1 MARHFRNI
9 VKSPSTKDHQSWH
22 TTLLIIRPI
31 QCFSTE
37 DVLEAPKMAT
47 SKRISLNYIFQMF
60 PVFGCPVFKCP
71 LFFKRPVLDYY
82 CTFITGK
89 KCLPEVVLD
98 VTTTSCSC
106 PTNRYFV
113 RCGSRIGAFSD
124 PSPIWMSCRSTGSHW
139 ILTSFHW
146 KRGDYLAPN
155 FVDYK
160 LYKFAFLLLNP
171 PAKPREVNVFEL
183 KMHNNMS
190 VRFSLSRALSFLVTD
205 RALSHH

>member
-1 MARHFRNI
+1 
-9 VKSPSTKDHQSWH
+9 
-22 TTLLIIRPI
+22 
-31 QCFSTE
+31 
-37 DVLEAPKMAT
+37 MAT

-82 CTFITGK
+82 CAFITGK

-106 PTNRYFV
+106 PTNRYSV
-113 RCGSRIGAFSD
+113 RCGSKIGAFSD
-124 PSPIWMSCRSTGSHW
+124 PSPIWMSWQSTGSHW

-160 LYKFAFLLLNP
+160 LNKFAFLLLNP
-171 PAKPREVNVFEL
+171 PGLFWQPCSNAHVFL
-183 KMHNNMS
+183 
-190 VRFSLSRALSFLVTD
+190 FP
-205 RALSHH
+205 